1 MGAPLPSSIAMRMV
15 RRSAWLNWQPKWSG
29 SRSMSFSPRGP
40 GAVAA
45 KQATSTIPIVFGL
58 IADPIGTGLVASLA
72 RPGGNVTGMSMQNTE
87 LATKRLELLIGWCPS
102 SADWQFC

>member
-1 MGAPLPSSIAMRMV
+1 MLDAPAHSVAEVLQQLAQIQDRFRARCHFHL
-15 RRSAWLNWQPKWSG
+15 R
-29 SRSMSFSPRGP
+29 P

-87 LATKRLELLIGWCPS
+87 LATKRLELLIELVPS
-102 SADWQFC
+102 SANSQFC